1 MSLSQIVSLKIKF
14 AIEKL
19 LIINFISHLLSF
31 TFFHLIF
38 SHTTYFFDAVLLATH
53 LFSFAHDF
61 HFFRSFASISISQM
75 SSFSSCSLSMMY
87 CATIAFIFILYS
99 FFVAH
104 LIIHI
109 LTQIL
114 LLICTHRSRDN
125 LIVFIS
131 LSNQSRSKRSSLICN
146 NCFRLFFDLFFV
158 NFRFF

>member
-1 MSLSQIVSLKIKF
+1 MI
-14 AIEKL
+14 
-19 LIINFISHLLSF
+19 
-31 TFFHLIF
+31 FFY
-38 SHTTYFFDAVLLATH
+38 TTYSFDAILLATH

-61 HFFRSFASISISQM
+61 HSFRSFVSISISQM
-75 SSFSSCSLSMMY
+75 SSFLSCSFSMMY

-104 LIIHI
+104 FIIHI

-114 LLICTHRSRDN
+114 LLICTHRSRDD

-131 LSNQSRSKRSSLICN
+131 LNNQFRSKRSSLICN